1 MINTKSIFSWLS
13 SISSVSIFDI
23 AIRFFLVFIPFSSFV
38 SVFLKYKMGIPGAI
52 YIKEII
58 LFIAVLAIL
67 YTYIQS
73 YFGNKKFILKFTKI
87 DYLIL
92 IYIAV
97 MVIIT
102 VFTTGIR
109 GFIFGGRYD
118 FAFLLVY
125 LLAYHGFPLLAKPVS
140 YYLRLFLISS
150 GIMLFL
156 S

>member
-1 MINTKSIFSWLS
+1 M
-13 SISSVSIFDI
+13 
-23 AIRFFLVFIPFSSFV
+23 
-38 SVFLKYKMGIPGAI
+38 PGAV
-52 YIKEII
+52 YIKEI
-58 LFIAVLAIL
+58 LLVIATFALL
-67 YTYIQS
+67 YTYVKS
-73 YFGNKKFILKFTKI
+73 YFGNKKYILKFTKI
-87 DYLIL
+87 DYFIV

-97 MVIIT
+97 MIGIT

-109 GFIFGGRYD
+109 GLIFGGRYD

-125 LLAYHGFPLLAKPVS
+125 LLAYHGFPLLARPLS